1 MSIRRGA
8 VPTCPPSLLSDPAV
22 KITWIDQV
30 PAGTVLLGTR
40 MVPVV
45 AVSPEH
51 LSSSAVQTEAETE
64 ILCALAS
71 KCGIELV
78 HHPEKIL
85 LGGGVY
91 VEVDGATPDR
101 SVVVEAY
108 ARQGKLKGA
117 QPKKIAQDI
126 LKLALLKRESGRK
139 RTRAVIAF
147 ASQEARDSISG
158 WIQQAAKSFDIELI
172 VVEIPEQLRDQIC
185 AAQHR
190 QIMVN
195 LDHVADDIGLS
206 DQP

>member
-1 MSIRRGA
+1 MAERAEPDEARWRS
-8 VPTCPPSLLSDPAV
+8 VDT
-22 KITWIDQV
+22 
-30 PAGTVLLGTR
+30 TR

-45 AVSPEH
+45 AALPEH
-51 LSSSAVQTEAETE
+51 LSSSAVQTKAETE
-64 ILCALAS
+64 IVCALAL

-78 HHPEKIL
+78 HQPEKIP

-126 LKLALLKRESGRK
+126 LKLALLKRESGREIK
-139 RTRAVIAF
+139 RAVIAF
-147 ASQEARDSISG
+147 ASQEARESISG
-158 WIQQAAKSFDIELI
+158 WIQQAAVAFDIELI
-172 VVEIPEQLRDQIC
+172 VVEISKQLRAEIC

-195 LDHVADDIGLS
+195 LDHVADDIVLS